1 MGEGYSKNTLKYGN
15 LSEKDVENIRKK
27 FNLNK
32 KEINEK
38 VSTLD
43 FIYVYPHILRPYI
56 ALVLPSFHEVLRKK
70 GKKNKEK
77 LNNYGFN
84 YAINILFNKN
94 SKKLS
99 NEISLQEIINILSYI
114 NNRKSRVIIRILFMS
129 FLRYSISN
137 NNESD
142 KVRIIN
148 ENASDNNK
156 DIDKLNIN
164 NLNINKLPIENDK
177 KEDDLNMIEKEDSS
191 YNNEPNIYNNENDK
205 EELSRL
211 NNSLKF
217 VLSDSN
223 VNIINKN
230 SKRERNYKFINDNIF
245 FLDKNKIKYHYPKNY
260 NVKDLISVEEA
271 LHHLFT
277 YMYIEQL
284 YLLCPCNLLFKI
296 TNKNQI
302 SEKKIFLNKSK
313 SNLNEDF
320 IINRKNSWDLTFFF
334 KELFFSLETNL
345 DFRNI
350 IIGFRLYV
358 NSIDSSKHSIYYT
371 MIEYINSNFVNLSN
385 IYADATFKHFTDNEN
400 IITNEKKKEENAEEN
415 NITNFNDICINSIE
429 LIHSIYTNMKK
440 NEIKNQESKES
451 LSKEDTYKKSSSIL
465 EIQNETNGWRG
476 LFLNKTSKILT
487 DEIVFSLRQCSTC
500 FTNNEWYRLYA
511 SWKQGISFNRF
522 INSVF
527 HYPSPIVI
535 VIKTDDNQIL
545 GGVCTTPLKDSHL
558 FHGSSNDFLFS
569 AYPVFRII
577 RTNHL
582 GNNYVYL
589 NSKNSFYPKG
599 LGFGGKTECF
609 RLFLSDEFK
618 ESYCTQSD
626 YTYKSGH
633 LYFPHHKK
641 EKDSNNIDDDD
652 DDDVDSFLCK
662 LSINEVEAW
671 GCGNEKSLEEQ
682 RLSFESEE
690 ACKQERRSIDKSKIV
705 QNSFDKEFLLPKV
718 FVGGNYDEF
727 AHDS

>member
-15 LSEKDVENIRKK
+15 LSESNVENIRKK

-38 VSTLD
+38 ISTLD
-43 FIYVYPHILRPYI
+43 FIYVYPYILRPYI

-70 GKKNKEK
+70 VKKNKGK
-77 LNNYGFN
+77 SNSYGFN

-94 SKKLS
+94 SRKLN

-114 NNRKSRVIIRILFMS
+114 HSGKSKVIIRILFMS

-142 KVRIIN
+142 KLKIIN
-148 ENASDNNK
+148 ENEHDNDK
-156 DIDKLNIN
+156 DSE
-164 NLNINKLPIENDK
+164 NLNENENLNMRKLSMENDK
-177 KEDDLNMIEKEDSS
+177 KEDS
-191 YNNEPNIYNNENDK
+191 YSNNEPNIYNNENDK
-205 EELSRL
+205 EELSRI
-211 NNSLKF
+211 NNSLKLVF
-217 VLSDSN
+217 SDSN

-230 SKRERNYKFINDNIF
+230 SKKERNYKFINDNIF

-284 YLLCPCNLLFKI
+284 YLLCPSNLLFKI
-296 TNKNQI
+296 TNKKQV

-320 IINRKNSWDLTFFF
+320 VINRKNSWDLTFFF

-358 NSIDSSKHSIYYT
+358 NSLDNSKHSIYYL
-371 MIEYINSNFVNLSN
+371 MIEYINSTFTNLSN
-385 IYADATFKHFTDNEN
+385 NYANATFKHFTDNEN
-400 IITNEKKKEENAEEN
+400 IITSEKKKENNDGEN
-415 NITNFNDICINSIE
+415 NITNFNDICIDSIE

-440 NEIKNQESKES
+440 NEIKNQESKEN
-451 LSKEDTYKKSSSIL
+451 LSKEDIYKKSSSIL

-487 DEIVFSLRQCSTC
+487 DEIVFSLRQCSPC
-500 FTNNEWYRLYA
+500 FINNEWYRLYA
-511 SWKQGISFNRF
+511 SWKQGTSFNRF

-527 HYPSPIVI
+527 YYPAPIVI
-535 VIKTDDNQIL
+535 VIKTNDNQIL

-558 FHGSSNDFLFS
+558 YHGSSSDFLFS

-577 RTNHL
+577 RTNQL

-641 EKDSNNIDDDD
+641 EKDDINIDDDD
-652 DDDVDSFLCK
+652 DDDDTDSFLCK

-682 RLSFESEE
+682 RLAFQNEE

-718 FVGGNYDEF
+718 FVGGNYDNF
-727 AHDS
+727 ANET